1 MDLEKLLKFSYSFIP
16 TMISNVIYIANMQ
29 GTTSKHKTFQAKR
42 QCQPKTLLRSQTPSR
57 S

>member
-29 GTTSKHKTFQAKR
+29 GTTSKHKTFQAKNIKLF
-42 QCQPKTLLRSQTPSR
+42 PLYGIN
-57 S
+57 